1 MVLHS
6 IPTPPKVLVVEDEML
21 LRMRAVD
28 IVADAGFTPIE
39 AVNADEALAILES
52 RSDVELLFTDIQ
64 MPGSMDGLKL
74 AHAVYER
81 WPSIKIILVSGKLLP
96 TDSEKPTD
104 SRFFGKPLEVKQM
117 IAEIQEMIGQ
127 GTLKLIPPD
136 ISGFVAWAGPVE
148 ARSHRAPRTSN
159 DHASNEFLT
168 AENDSLR
175 LLLEQAG
182 IDAEVLLAQAGIDAK
197 EREAA
202 DKLQKLILEELHH
215 RIKNTL
221 ATVSAIAS
229 QSLRTATSIEHAQ
242 HAIEGR
248 LIALGRAH
256 DLLLQVRWANA
267 DLAKTI
273 QGATEPY
280 DSGGGGR
287 FSISGPDIKIT
298 SGAVIALAMTLNELC
313 TNTTKFGALSVPG
326 GSVDIAWSID
336 EEKQRLQM
344 TWSEKGGPAVSAPS
358 RQSFGT
364 RLIGSLGQQLKGQV
378 KLAYDPT
385 GFVYA
390 LDVPMTS
397 LVAPA

>member
-1 MVLHS
+1 MLMNQ
-6 IPTPPKVLVVEDEML
+6 PAAPPKVLVVEDEIL

-28 IVADAGFTPIE
+28 IVEDAGFTAIE
-39 AVNADEALAILES
+39 AVNADEALTILES
-52 RSDVELLFTDIQ
+52 RSDIELLFTDIQ

-74 AHAVYER
+74 AHAVHER
-81 WPSIKIILVSGKLLP
+81 WPSIEISLVSGKLTL
-96 TDSEKPTD
+96 TDAEKPIH

-117 IAEIQEMIGQ
+117 IAEMQDMIGQ
-127 GTLKLIPPD
+127 GALHIVHAD
-136 ISGFVAWAGPVE
+136 ISPVLAKAVKNGPRRIPE
-148 ARSHRAPRTSN
+148 ASRLTDSA
-159 DHASNEFLT
+159 ANESLT

-229 QSLRTATSIEHAQ
+229 QSLRTATSLEHGQ

-248 LIALGRAH
+248 LVALGRAH
-256 DLLLQVRWANA
+256 DLLLQARWASA
-267 DLAKTI
+267 DLANTI
-273 QGATEPY
+273 RGATEPY
-280 DSGGGGR
+280 DGQGSGR

-313 TNTTKFGALSVPG
+313 TNATKFGALSVPA
-326 GSVDIAWSID
+326 GSVDVDWKID
-336 EEKQRLQM
+336 EGKQRLRL
-344 TWSEKGGPAVSAPS
+344 TWSEKDGPSIHAPS

-364 RLIGSLGQQLKGQV
+364 RLMASLGQQLKGEV
-378 KLAYDPT
+378 RLAYEPT
-385 GFVYA
+385 GFVYTM
-390 LDVPMTS
+390 DVPMTS